1 MKEDYLLYVK
11 VELKMK
17 KTTYLFFVILS
28 LFTISCLEDFD
39 DNYVSVF
46 NDVDFIN
53 TYGGSQEDHLVSI
66 VETSD
71 GNLALFGYTNSID
84 GDITDKTLQENDY
97 WLIKITLDGTLLWS
111 KTYGGSGDDKG
122 QKLVTTNDGGFAITG
137 YSMSSDGD
145 ASNNEGFHDN
155 WLIKLDSNGNILWEN
170 SYGFSGHDH
179 AYSLIQTTDGGFLM
193 TGFLDVTASGG
204 LGNTRINSSRR
215 HGIGE
220 FWCHKL
226 DESGNIEWRKYFGG
240 TNNDRS
246 FDVVQANDG
255 GYIVTGF
262 SESNDFDITNSKGS
276 YDYWVIK
283 LDTSGN
289 LLWEKSLGGSEID
302 QSRSIVKTDD
312 DAYIIAGN
320 AFSTDGDAS
329 SNKGS
334 SDFFIVKIDD
344 NGNVKWRKNYGGSD
358 FDYATSISPSTN
370 GFLITGNSKSS
381 DKDVISNYGEND
393 FWVIKINANGKL
405 LDQRNFGGSGLD
417 FAFDVLETTQGEIFI
432 VGETES
438 NDYDIL
444 ENNGL
449 KDALVIK
456 VNN

>member
-1 MKEDYLLYVK
+1 
-11 VELKMK
+11 MK
-17 KTTYLFFVILS
+17 KTAYLFCMILCLTVS
-28 LFTISCLEDFD
+28 SCHEDFD
-39 DNYVSVF
+39 DNYVSIF
-46 NDVDFIN
+46 NDIAFIN
-53 TYGGSQEDHLVSI
+53 TYGGSQEDHIVSI

-97 WLIKITLDGTLLWS
+97 WLIKITPDGNLLWS
-111 KTYGGSGDDKG
+111 KTYGGSGDDVG
-122 QKLVTTNDGGFAITG
+122 QKVVATNDGGFAITG

-145 ASNNEGFHDN
+145 ASKNEGFHDN
-155 WLIKLDSNGNILWEN
+155 WLLKLDANGNILWEK

-179 AYSLIQTTDGGFLM
+179 SYSIIQTSDGGFLM

-204 LGNTRINSSRR
+204 LGNTKVNSSKR

-226 DESGNIEWRKYFGG
+226 DANGNIEWRKYFGG

-255 GYIVTGF
+255 GYVITGF
-262 SESNDFDITNSKGS
+262 SESDDFDITNSYGS

-283 LDTSGN
+283 LDTAGN

-302 QSRSIVKTDD
+302 QARSIAKTDD
-312 DAYIIAGN
+312 NAYIIAGN
-320 AFSTDGDAS
+320 SFSTDGDVS
-329 SNKGS
+329 SNKGN

-344 NGNVKWRKNYGGSD
+344 NGKVKWRKNYGGSD

-370 GFLITGNSKSS
+370 GFLLTGNSKSS
-381 DKDVISNYGEND
+381 DKDVTSNYGEND

-405 LDQRNFGGSGLD
+405 LDQKNFGGSSLD
-417 FAFDVLETTQGEIFI
+417 FAFDVLETTKGDIFI

-438 NDYDIL
+438 NDYDII

-456 VNN
+456 VND

>member
-1 MKEDYLLYVK
+1 MRKLSYFFCMVFCISSTSCFED
-11 VELKMK
+11 
-17 KTTYLFFVILS
+17 S
-28 LFTISCLEDFD
+28 D
-39 DNYVSVF
+39 DGYMSIF
-46 NDVDFIN
+46 NDVAFIN
-53 TYGGSQEDHLVSI
+53 TFGGSQEDHIVSI
-66 VETSD
+66 IETSD

-97 WLIKITLDGTLLWS
+97 WLIKITPDGNLLWS
-111 KTYGGSGDDKG
+111 KTYGGSGDDVG
-122 QKLVTTNDGGFAITG
+122 QKVVATNDGGFAITG

-155 WLIKLDSNGNILWEN
+155 WLLKLDANGNILWEK

-179 AYSLIQTTDGGFLM
+179 SYSIIQTNDGGFLM

-204 LGNTRINSSRR
+204 LGNTRINNSKR

-226 DESGNIEWRKYFGG
+226 DASGNIEWRRYFGG

-255 GYIVTGF
+255 GYVVTGF
-262 SESNDFDITNSKGS
+262 SESDDFDITNSYGS

-283 LDTSGN
+283 LDTAGN

-302 QSRSIVKTDD
+302 QARSIVKTNDN
-312 DAYIIAGN
+312 AYIIAGN
-320 AFSTDGDAS
+320 SFSTDEDVFL
-329 SNKGS
+329 NKGN

-344 NGNVKWRKNYGGSD
+344 NGSVKWRKTYGGSN
-358 FDYATSISPSTN
+358 FDYATSISASTN
-370 GFLITGNSKSS
+370 GFLIAGNSKSS
-381 DKDVISNYGEND
+381 DKAVTSNYGEND

-405 LDQRNFGGSGLD
+405 LDQKNFGGSGLD
-417 FAFDVLETTQGEIFI
+417 FAFDVLETTQGDIYI

-438 NDYDIL
+438 NDYDII

-449 KDALVIK
+449 KDAMVVK

>member
-1 MKEDYLLYVK
+1 M
-11 VELKMK
+11 
-17 KTTYLFFVILS
+17 
-28 LFTISCLEDFD
+28 
-39 DNYVSVF
+39 SVF
-46 NDVDFIN
+46 NDVAFIN

-66 VETSD
+66 VETND

-84 GDITDKTLQENDY
+84 GDITDKAIQVNDY
-97 WLIKITLDGTLLWS
+97 WLLKMAPDGTLLWS

-122 QKLVTTNDGGFAITG
+122 QKIVATNDGGFAITG

-155 WLIKLDSNGNILWEN
+155 WLLKLDANGTIQWEK

-204 LGNTRINSSRR
+204 LGNTRTTNNNR

-226 DESGNIEWRKYFGG
+226 DANGNIEWRKYFGG

-255 GYIVTGF
+255 GYVITGF
-262 SESNDFDITNSKGS
+262 SESDDFDISNANGS

-302 QSRSIVKTDD
+302 QARTIVKTGDN
-312 DAYIIAGN
+312 AYLIGGN
-320 AFSTDGDAS
+320 AFSTDGDIT
-329 SNKGS
+329 SNKGN

-344 NGNVKWRKNYGGSD
+344 DGNVTYEVD
-358 FDYATSISPSTN
+358 SILP
-370 GFLITGNSKSS
+370 
-381 DKDVISNYGEND
+381 KDDTYKP
-393 FWVIKINANGKL
+393 IKL
-405 LDQRNFGGSGLD
+405 R
-417 FAFDVLETTQGEIFI
+417 IF
-432 VGETES
+432 
-438 NDYDIL
+438 
-444 ENNGL
+444 ENNYFIR
-449 KDALVIK
+449 DFCYI
-456 VNN
+456 